1 MRREQI
7 DRQKLPRRRKLPE
20 ILPLDPRDPAIVHAK
35 ELVEKQTP
43 PRRRA
48 A

>member
-7 DRQKLPRRRKLPE
+7 DRKKLPRKRHVTE
-20 ILPLDPRDPAIVHAK
+20 ILPIDPRDQDVVHAK
-35 ELVEKQTP
+35 ELIERATPP
-43 PRRRA
+43 PRRA

>member
-7 DRQKLPRRRKLPE
+7 DRKKLNGKRKLPE
-20 ILPLDPRDPAIVHAK
+20 ILPFDPRDPAIVHAK
-35 ELVEKQTP
+35 ELIERQMP

>member
-7 DRQKLPRRRKLPE
+7 DRMKLPKKRETPDV
-20 ILPLDPRDPAIVHAK
+20 LPLDPRDPAIVHAK
-35 ELVEKQTP
+35 ELVEHQMP

>member
-7 DRQKLPRRRKLPE
+7 DRKELPRKRMLQE
-20 ILPLDPRDPAIVHAK
+20 VLPLDPRDPAIVHAK
-35 ELVEKQTP
+35 ELIEHQVP
-43 PRRRA
+43 PRGRA

>member
-7 DRQKLPRRRKLPE
+7 DRTRLPRKRKLPE
-20 ILPLDPRDPAIVHAK
+20 ILPLHPRDPAIVHAK
-35 ELVEKQTP
+35 ELIEKRMP

>member
-7 DRQKLPRRRKLPE
+7 DRKKLPRMRKLPD

>member
-7 DRQKLPRRRKLPE
+7 DRGTLPRRRKLPDV
-20 ILPLDPRDPAIVHAK
+20 LPLDPRDPAIVQAK

>member
-7 DRQKLPRRRKLPE
+7 DRKKLPDKRKLPE
-20 ILPLDPRDPAIVHAK
+20 IPPLDPRDPAIVHAK
-35 ELVEKQTP
+35 ELVERQMP

>member
-1 MRREQI
+1 MRRERI
-7 DRQKLPRRRKLPE
+7 DRTKLPRKRRLPD
-20 ILPLDPRDPAIVHAK
+20 ILPLDPRDLDIVHAK
-35 ELVEKQTP
+35 ELVERQTP